1 MRAFVTLMSGNFRTT
16 QVWIYL
22 NTRIIPEEVE
32 LRETNMVTKKEKH
45 KTKTKDHAIYQVSQF
60 HRPKHHGKKRFM
72 TSHHH

>member
-1 MRAFVTLMSGNFRTT
+1 MSGNFRTT